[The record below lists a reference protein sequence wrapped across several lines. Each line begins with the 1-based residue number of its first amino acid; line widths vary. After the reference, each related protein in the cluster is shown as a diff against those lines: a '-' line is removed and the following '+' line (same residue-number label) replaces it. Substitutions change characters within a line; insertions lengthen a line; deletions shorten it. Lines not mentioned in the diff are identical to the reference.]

1 MHFSS
6 QMDLIYKNP
15 KDRFTVIPDI
25 YARERVGDVGGLY
38 LKQTTALFSSAG
50 RNRRGSVV

>member
-6 QMDLIYKNP
+6 QMDLIYKSP
-15 KDRFTVIPDI
+15 EDRFTVIPDI
-25 YARERVGDVGGLY
+25 YARERVWDVGGLH

-50 RNRRGSVV
+50 TNCRGSVV